1 MSVSLPHNRHLTLAY
16 QSFIPPSLPSRPCLF
31 PRHSHLPKRQHPRSQ
46 QQNQQ
51 QPSTPSIPK
60 LYEAWFP
67 PLNQLATQA
76 RAAVNKAHE
85 AGLRK
90 LELQWPVVPNL
101 EEIAAGTLLNFEFG
115 KHVSRDL
122 GMDSQSDYPLIRRY
136 LAQFCN
142 LYWAKQVAQA
152 DCFRD
157 KVVWA
162 ISTDGVSKVRA
173 ERNLANVRMASIRGP
188 ASKGDIG
195 ADDVVIVMDPRG
207 TDVWVK
213 GCKLLP
219 QGGDGSVVF
228 LNSQFN
234 ETYGLTGPRNGVLKG
249 TEPVYYLKR
258 ITRGYV
264 YRSYPNKWISYLEN
278 PDLSVEVVAE
288 FEGLP
293 NLSQVSKVV
302 RELSNYRYGGF
313 YNDRY
318 VRGFGGRL

>member
-1 MSVSLPHNRHLTLAY
+1 MHELA
-16 QSFIPPSLPSRPCLF
+16 
-31 PRHSHLPKRQHPRSQ
+31 
-46 QQNQQ
+46 
-51 QPSTPSIPK
+51 
-60 LYEAWFP
+60 A
-67 PLNQLATQA
+67 QA
-76 RAAVNKAHE
+76 RTAVTLAHE

-90 LELQWPVVPNL
+90 FELQWPVVPNL
-101 EEIAAGTLLNFEFG
+101 EELAAGTLLNFEFG
-115 KHVSRDL
+115 KHVARDL
-122 GMDSQSDYPLIRRY
+122 GMDSQADYPLIRRY
-136 LAQFCN
+136 LAQFSN
-142 LYWAKQVAQA
+142 LYWVKQIAMA

-162 ISTDGVSKVRA
+162 ISADGVNKQRA
-173 ERNLANVRMASIRGP
+173 EGNLGNVRLASMRTPP
-188 ASKGDIG
+188 AKGQIG
-195 ADDVVIVMDPRG
+195 ADDVVVVLDPRG

-213 GCKLLP
+213 GCKMLSP
-219 QGGDGSVVF
+219 GGDGSVVF

-249 TEPVYYLKR
+249 TEPVYFLKR

-264 YRSYPNKWISYLEN
+264 YRSYPHKWVSYLEK

-293 NLSQVSKVV
+293 KLSEVAKVV
-302 RELSNYRYGGF
+302 RELSNNRYGGF